1 MKKRINK
8 NQLMELNKNQRRKL
22 LEIWEPEKHDVCL
35 LSFANEVVISKINKD
50 SENYD
55 CAISTTELPYME
67 FDKNIFLPLL
77 DIGQMIDIKTRRSN
91 RINELQS
98 KLYEKSFAEIDE
110 YHTIANIYRYNSDN
124 SNLCDVLW
132 SITKDALEYWDEG

>member
-1 MKKRINK
+1 
-8 NQLMELNKNQRRKL
+8 MELNEKQRRKL
-22 LEIWEPEKHDVCL
+22 LEIWEPKKYDVCL
-35 LSFANEVVISKINKD
+35 LSFENEVVISKVNKD
-50 SENYD
+50 SKNYD

-67 FDKNIFLPLL
+67 LDKTIFLPLL

-98 KLYEKSFAEIDE
+98 KLHKKSSTDVDE
-110 YHTIANIYRYNSDN
+110 YHTISNIYRYNSNN

-132 SITKDALEYWDEG
+132 YITKDALENWDEG